1 MKILSGEVEM
11 EQIRTFIAIE
21 LPDEVRAGLAGIQ
34 EELKRRGEGVKWVRP
49 EGIHL
54 TLKFLGN
61 VPADRIE
68 EIIRAVREACVG
80 FSPFQ
85 LSFAGLGCF
94 PNLRRPRVI
103 WVGVEGETET
113 LARLQKAIED
123 NLDALGFPR
132 EKRGFS
138 PHLTLGRV
146 RREVGSGERRRLGQ
160 LIEAT
165 ATDQLGEMVVESI
178 SVMRSDL
185 KPTGAVYTRLA
196 VVKLEGKGGN

>member
-1 MKILSGEVEM
+1 M
-11 EQIRTFIAIE
+11 EQVRTFIAIE
-21 LPDEVRAGLAGIQ
+21 LSEEVRAGLTRLQ

-68 EIIRAVREACVG
+68 EIAQAVRDACVG

-85 LSFAGLGCF
+85 ISFAGLGCF

-113 LARLQKAIED
+113 VARLQRAIEG
-123 NLDALGFPR
+123 NLAALGFPP
-132 EKRGFS
+132 EERGFS

-146 RREVGSGERRRLGQ
+146 RKEVGSGERRRLGQ

-165 ATDQLGEMVVESI
+165 AAGQLGGMMVEAI
-178 SVMRSDL
+178 NVMRSDL
-185 KPTGAVYTRLA
+185 KPTGAVYTQLA
-196 VVKLEGKGGN
+196 SIKLKVRE